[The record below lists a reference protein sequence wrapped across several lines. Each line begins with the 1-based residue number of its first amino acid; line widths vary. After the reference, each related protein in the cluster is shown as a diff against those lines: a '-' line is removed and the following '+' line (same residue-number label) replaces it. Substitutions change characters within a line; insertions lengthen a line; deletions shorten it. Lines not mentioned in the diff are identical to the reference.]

1 MRLNDEWNNIHHDDL
16 WVYNKLFLSRVL
28 GYKCGP
34 SGTTVPKPNFYIV
47 RPSINLSGMGINARI
62 EWIDKTT
69 DHFHPAE
76 FWCQIFK
83 GDHITVDFYHRI
95 PKLVVLGERNPQ
107 DPLYK
112 WTKWSKIDAEVE
124 FPSILKK
131 LIGKYDWINCEFIGG
146 KLIEVHFR
154 QNPDFRHGNSIAI
167 PVWNDENSNVVE
179 SYRYI
184 EDQDYLR
191 KGFYID

>member
-1 MRLNDEWNNIHHDDL
+1 MMINDEWNNIHHDDL

-34 SGTTVPKPNFYIV
+34 SGTTVPKPDFYIV

-83 GDHITVDFYHRI
+83 GDHITVDFYNTDA
-95 PKLVVLGERNPQ
+95 KLVVLGERNPQ

-112 WTKWSKIDAEVE
+112 WTKWSKIDKKIE
-124 FPSILKK
+124 FPSILHK
-131 LIGKYDWINCEFIGG
+131 LSGKYEWINCEFIDD

-154 QNPDFRHGNSIAI
+154 QNPDFRHGNSVAI
-167 PVWNDENSNVVE
+167 PVWNDENGSE
-179 SYRYI
+179 IEGYRYI
-184 EDQDYLR
+184 EDEDYLR
-191 KGFYID
+191 KGFYIN